1 MYNLYRTILCYCKI
15 KKTVFFLYTE
25 PKISVNLYNSC
36 QFDYICTH
44 FNSYMKK
51 KIAVGFWES
60 IARIVL
66 KNRIVI
72 LGVILAITIFLALQ
86 WKNLGMTYTEAN
98 LLPKKH
104 IVNQQYED
112 FLSKFGEEG
121 NLIVIGFKDK
131 EFFTPKAFA
140 AWNELMTGL
149 KSSKEVELVVSL
161 NDLKKLEKN
170 ETEEKFELVPL
181 IDQKQTVNPAY
192 LQKIKNELFNNL
204 PFYEGLLF
212 NKQSGSIR
220 SAIYLNKKIV
230 NTAARKTF
238 IIENLVPKI
247 EKFEKTT
254 GIDLRVSGMPYIRTI
269 NAENMKGEIGLF
281 IGAALF
287 ITSLIF
293 FLFFRSFRAT
303 FISICILLV
312 GVMWSFGTLGLFHYK
327 ITILTAIIPPLIIVI
342 GITNCIFLINKYQ
355 QEIKI
360 HHNQAKALQR
370 VISKIGVSTLMT
382 NLTTAAGF
390 ATFMITGNDL
400 LFEFGLVTS
409 INVISVYLLT
419 LAVVP
424 IFYSF
429 MPLPKEKHLFHL
441 SKTYIST
448 LLDWVENIVKY
459 KRKTIYI
466 IYALLLVFSVIGV
479 SQMKVSGSL
488 IGEMPKSASFFKDIV
503 FFEKEFNGVMPL
515 EIMINT
521 KRKKGVMK
529 LSTMKKMDELQKTIS
544 EIPELS
550 KPISIVN
557 LVKYSK
563 QAYYNGNPEYYELP
577 TSQEQAFILSYA
589 KNATKNT
596 KENLMKSYVDSTGQY
611 ARITTFMKDIGTKEM
626 AKVESKLHQKIDKIF
641 PKDRYEV
648 TLTGKALV
656 FQKGT
661 SYLIDN
667 LIESLIFAILL
678 IAGLMTYLFRS
689 GKMVLASVITNILP
703 LCITSGLMGYF
714 GIPLKPSTILVFSIA
729 FGISVDNAIQFMAK
743 YRLDL
748 LQNKGKVKKSVF
760 SALRETGIST
770 FYTSV
775 VLILGFATFTLSS
788 FSGTIALGG
797 LISCTL
803 LFAMFANLL
812 VLPALVL
819 TFEKKRAKKEDL
831 IEELN

>member
-1 MYNLYRTILCYCKI
+1 
-15 KKTVFFLYTE
+15 
-25 PKISVNLYNSC
+25 
-36 QFDYICTH
+36 
-44 FNSYMKK
+44 MKRALK
-51 KIAVGFWES
+51 VGFWEW
-60 IARIVL
+60 IARIIL
-66 KNRIVI
+66 KNRMTILCVI
-72 LGVILAITIFLALQ
+72 FSLTVFLGLQ
-86 WKNLGMTYTEAN
+86 WKNLSMTFTEAN
-98 LLPKKH
+98 LLPQKH
-104 IVNQQYED
+104 IVNQQYQD
-112 FLSKFGEEG
+112 FLNKFGEEG
-121 NLIVIGFKDK
+121 NLIVIGVQDK
-131 EFFTPKAFA
+131 RFFTPKAFT
-140 AWNELMTGL
+140 AWNKLMSGL
-149 KSSKEVELVVSL
+149 KKAQEVELVIAVH
-161 NDLKKLEKN
+161 DLKKLEKN
-170 ETEEKFELVPL
+170 TLLEKFELVPL
-181 IDQKQTVNPAY
+181 INPKKTNDAAY
-192 LQKIKNELFNNL
+192 LGGIKKELFNNL
-204 PFYEGLLF
+204 PFYESLLF
-212 NKQSGSIR
+212 NKQTGSIR

-230 NTAARKTF
+230 NTVARKTF
-238 IIENLVPKI
+238 VVENLVPKI
-247 EKFEKTT
+247 NEFEKTT

-269 NAENMKGEIGLF
+269 NSENMKGEIGFF
-281 IGAALF
+281 IGAALL

-312 GVMWSFGTLGLFHYK
+312 GVVWSFGTLGLFHYK

-355 QEIKI
+355 QEIKT
-360 HHNQAKALQR
+360 HNNQAKALQR
-370 VISKIGVSTLMT
+370 VISKIGVATLMT
-382 NLTTAAGF
+382 NLTTAIGF

-400 LFEFGLVTS
+400 LYEFGLVTS
-409 INVISVYLLT
+409 INVITVYLLT
-419 LAVVP
+419 LMIVP
-424 IFYSF
+424 IVYSF
-429 MPLPKEKHLFHL
+429 MPVPKEKHLYHL
-441 SKTYIST
+441 SKTYLSAV
-448 LLDWVENIVKY
+448 LNWVEYAVRYN
-459 KRKTIYI
+459 RKIIYI
-466 IYALLLVFSVIGV
+466 VYGLLLLFSIIGV

-488 IGEMPKSASFFKDIV
+488 IGEMPKSASFFKDIL

-515 EIMINT
+515 EIMIDT
-521 KRKKGVMK
+521 KRKKVVMK
-529 LSTMKKMDELQKTIS
+529 LSTMKRMDELQQTIA

-550 KPISIVN
+550 KPFSIVN

-596 KENLMKSYVDSTGQY
+596 KDNLMKSYVDSTGQY
-611 ARITTFMKDIGTKEM
+611 ARITTFMRDIGTEEM
-626 AKVESKLHQKIDKIF
+626 AKVEDKLRTKIDQVF
-641 PKDRYEV
+641 PKERFNV

-678 IAGLMTYLFRS
+678 IAGLMAYMFRS
-689 GKMVLASVITNILP
+689 VKMILVSVITNILP

-743 YRLDL
+743 YRHDL
-748 LQNKGKVKKSVF
+748 IENNGKIKKSVF

-775 VLILGFATFTLSS
+775 VLVFGFAIFTLSS

-819 TFEKKRAKKEDL
+819 TFEKKKALQEDTL
-831 IEELN
+831 DSKVA

>member
-1 MYNLYRTILCYCKI
+1 M
-15 KKTVFFLYTE
+15 KKTL
-25 PKISVNLYNSC
+25 K
-36 QFDYICTH
+36 
-44 FNSYMKK
+44 
-51 KIAVGFWES
+51 VGIWEF
-60 IARIVL
+60 IARLIL
-66 KNRIVI
+66 TNRIKI
-72 LGVILAITIFLALQ
+72 LVAIIAITIFLGFQ
-86 WKNLGMTYTEAN
+86 WRNLGMTYTEAN

-104 IVNQQYED
+104 IVNQQYDD

-121 NLIVIGFKDK
+121 NLIVIGFKDST
-131 EFFTPKAFA
+131 FFTPKAFA

-149 KSSKEVELVVSL
+149 KNANEVELVVSL
-161 NDLKKLEKN
+161 NDLKKLQKD
-170 ETEEKFELVPL
+170 TLAEKFQLVPL
-181 IDQKQTVNPAY
+181 IDQNQIVNASY
-192 LQKIKNELFNNL
+192 LKNIKNELFNNL

-212 NKQSGSIR
+212 NKKSGSIR
-220 SAIYLNKKIV
+220 SAVYLKKAIV
-230 NTAARKTF
+230 NTAERKIF
-238 IIENLVPKI
+238 IIENLIPKI
-247 EKFEKTT
+247 DKFEKTT

-281 IGAALF
+281 IGAALL

-293 FLFFRSFRAT
+293 FLFFRSYRAT
-303 FISICILLV
+303 FISILILLF
-312 GVMWSFGTLGLFHYK
+312 GVMWSFGTLGLFHYR

-355 QEIKI
+355 QEIKL

-370 VISKIGVSTLMT
+370 VISKIGVSTMMT

-390 ATFMITGNDL
+390 ATFMITGNEL

-409 INVISVYLLT
+409 INVITVYLLT
-419 LAVVP
+419 LVIVP
-424 IFYSF
+424 IAYSF
-429 MPLPKEKHLFHL
+429 MSVPKEKHLYHL
-441 SKTYIST
+441 SKTYISSV
-448 LLDWVENIVKY
+448 LDWVENIVKY
-459 KRKTIYI
+459 KRKVIYI
-466 IYALLLVFSVIGV
+466 IYGLLLIFSVIGV
-479 SQMKVSGSL
+479 SKMKVSGSL

-515 EIMINT
+515 EIMIDT

-529 LSTMKKMDELQKTIS
+529 LSTMKKMDELQKTI
-544 EIPELS
+544 EQIPELS
-550 KPISIVN
+550 KPVSVVN

-563 QAYYNGNPEYYELP
+563 QAFYNGKPEYYELP
-577 TSQEQAFILSYA
+577 TSQEQVFILSYA

-596 KENLMKSYVDSTGQY
+596 KDNLMKSYVDSTGQY
-611 ARITTFMKDIGTKEM
+611 ARITTFMKDIGTQDMKKIEG
-626 AKVESKLHQKIDKIF
+626 KLQAKIDEVF
-641 PKDRYEV
+641 PKDRYKV

-661 SYLIDN
+661 AYLIDN

-678 IAGLMTYLFRS
+678 IAGLMAYMFRS
-689 GKMVLASVITNILP
+689 SKMIFVSVITNILP
-703 LCITSGLMGYF
+703 LCITSGLMGYL

-743 YRLDL
+743 YRHDL
-748 LQNKGKVKKSVF
+748 LQNNGKIKKSVF

-775 VLILGFATFTLSS
+775 VLIFGFAIFTLSS
-788 FSGTIALGG
+788 FGGTVALGG

-819 TFEKKRAKKEDL
+819 TFEKKKARVED
-831 IEELN
+831 

>member
-1 MYNLYRTILCYCKI
+1 M
-15 KKTVFFLYTE
+15 KKTL
-25 PKISVNLYNSC
+25 K
-36 QFDYICTH
+36 
-44 FNSYMKK
+44 
-51 KIAVGFWES
+51 VGIWEF
-60 IARIVL
+60 IARLIL
-66 KNRIVI
+66 TNRIKIIVAI
-72 LGVILAITIFLALQ
+72 IAITIFLGFQ
-86 WKNLGMTYTEAN
+86 WRNLGMTYAEAN

-104 IVNQQYED
+104 IVNRQYDD

-121 NLIVIGFKDK
+121 NLIVIGFKDST
-131 EFFTPKAFA
+131 FFTPKAFA

-149 KSSKEVELVVSL
+149 KKANEVELVVSL
-161 NDLKKLEKN
+161 NDLKKLQKD
-170 ETEEKFELVPL
+170 TLAEKFQLVPL
-181 IDQKQTVNPAY
+181 IDQNQIVNEAY
-192 LQKIKNELFNNL
+192 LKNIKNELFNNL

-212 NKQSGSIR
+212 NKKSGSIR
-220 SAIYLNKKIV
+220 SAVYLKKAIV
-230 NTAARKTF
+230 NTAERKTF
-238 IIENLVPKI
+238 IIENLIPRV

-281 IGAALF
+281 IGAALL

-293 FLFFRSFRAT
+293 FLFFRSYRAT
-303 FISICILLV
+303 FISILILLF
-312 GVMWSFGTLGLFHYK
+312 GVMWSFGTLGLFHYR

-355 QEIKI
+355 QEIKL

-370 VISKIGVSTLMT
+370 VISKIGVSTMMT

-390 ATFMITGNDL
+390 ATFMITGNEL

-409 INVISVYLLT
+409 INVITVYLLT
-419 LAVVP
+419 LVVVP
-424 IFYSF
+424 IAYSF
-429 MPLPKEKHLFHL
+429 MSVPKEKHLYHL
-441 SKTYIST
+441 SKTYISSV
-448 LLDWVENIVKY
+448 LDWVEDIVKN
-459 KRKTIYI
+459 KRKA
-466 IYALLLVFSVIGV
+466 IYAIYGLLLIFSIIGV
-479 SQMKVSGSL
+479 SKMKVSGSL

-515 EIMINT
+515 EIMIDT

-529 LSTMKKMDELQKTIS
+529 LSTMKKMDELQKTI
-544 EIPELS
+544 EQIPELS
-550 KPISIVN
+550 KPVSVVN

-563 QAYYNGNPEYYELP
+563 QAFYNGNPEYYELP
-577 TSQEQAFILSYA
+577 TSQEQVFILSYA

-596 KENLMKSYVDSTGQY
+596 KDNLMKSYVDSTGQY
-611 ARITTFMKDIGTKEM
+611 ARITTFMKDIGTQDM
-626 AKVESKLHQKIDKIF
+626 SKIEGKLRAKIDEVF

-661 SYLIDN
+661 AYLIDN

-678 IAGLMTYLFRS
+678 IAGLMAYMFRS
-689 GKMVLASVITNILP
+689 SKMIFVSVITNILP
-703 LCITSGLMGYF
+703 LCITSGLMGYI

-743 YRLDL
+743 YRHDL
-748 LQNKGKVKKSVF
+748 IQNNGKIKKSVF

-775 VLILGFATFTLSS
+775 VLIFGFAIFTLSS
-788 FSGTIALGG
+788 FGGTVALGG

-819 TFEKKRAKKEDL
+819 TFEKKKAKAED
-831 IEELN
+831 

>member
-1 MYNLYRTILCYCKI
+1 
-15 KKTVFFLYTE
+15 
-25 PKISVNLYNSC
+25 
-36 QFDYICTH
+36 
-44 FNSYMKK
+44 MKK
-51 KIAVGFWES
+51 KLKVGFWEF
-60 IARIVL
+60 IARIIL
-66 KNRIVI
+66 KNRIA
-72 LGVILAITIFLALQ
+72 ILAVIILITVFLGFQ

-104 IVNQQYED
+104 IVNEQYQD
-112 FLSKFGEEG
+112 FLNKFGEEG

-131 EFFTPKAFA
+131 TFFTPKAYA

-149 KSSKEVELVVSL
+149 KASKEVELVVSL
-161 NDLKKLEKN
+161 NDLKKLQKD
-170 ETEEKFELVPL
+170 TIAEKFELVPL
-181 IDQKQTVNPAY
+181 VDQKQTTNPAY
-192 LQKIKNELFNNL
+192 LQKIKYELFNNL

-212 NKQSGSIR
+212 NKETGSIR

-230 NTAARKTF
+230 NTASRKTF

-247 EKFEKTT
+247 EEFEKTT

-293 FLFFRSFRAT
+293 FLFFRSHRAT
-303 FISICILLV
+303 FISICILIF

-360 HHNQAKALQR
+360 HQNQAKALQR

-400 LFEFGLVTS
+400 LFEFGLVTA
-409 INVISVYLLT
+409 INVVTVYLLT
-419 LAVVP
+419 LLVVP
-424 IFYSF
+424 IIYSF
-429 MPLPKEKHLFHL
+429 MPLPKEKHLYHL
-441 SKTYIST
+441 SKNYISS
-448 LLDWVENIVKY
+448 LLDWVENIVKSRRTVIY
-459 KRKTIYI
+459 TIYG
-466 IYALLLVFSVIGV
+466 LLLIFSVVGV

-529 LSTMKKMDELQKTIS
+529 LSTMKKMEELQATIS
-544 EIPELS
+544 QIPELS
-550 KPISIVN
+550 KPVSVVN

-563 QAYYNGNPEYYELP
+563 QAYYNGKPEYYELP
-577 TSQEQAFILSYA
+577 TSQEQTFIMSYA
-589 KNATKNT
+589 KNATKNS

-611 ARITTFMKDIGTKEM
+611 ARITTFMKDIGTEEM
-626 AKVESKLHQKIDKIF
+626 AKVEGKLRAKIDEVF

-667 LIESLIFAILL
+667 LIESLIFAIFL
-678 IAGLMTYLFRS
+678 IAGLMAYLFRS
-689 GKMVLASVITNILP
+689 FKMVMASVITNILP

-743 YRLDL
+743 YRHDL
-748 LQNKGKVKKSVF
+748 IQNNGKIKKSVF

-770 FYTSV
+770 FYTSI
-775 VLILGFATFTLSS
+775 VLIFGFAIFTLSS

-819 TFEKKRAKKEDL
+819 TFEKKRAKKQDL
-831 IEELN
+831 AEE

>member
-1 MYNLYRTILCYCKI
+1 MYNLYPTILWYCKI
-15 KKTVFFLYTE
+15 KNTPFFLPIA
-25 PKISVNLYNSC
+25 PKISFNLYNSC
-36 QFDYICTH
+36 QFDYICIH

-51 KIAVGFWES
+51 KITVGFWES

-72 LGVILAITIFLALQ
+72 LGVILAITVFLALQ

-104 IVNQQYED
+104 IVNQQYQD

-131 EFFTPKAFA
+131 AFFTPKAFA

-149 KSSKEVELVVSL
+149 KNSKEVELVVSL

-170 ETEEKFELVPL
+170 ETAEKFELVPL

-192 LQKIKNELFNNL
+192 LEKIKNELFNNL

-303 FISICILLV
+303 FISMCILLI

-424 IFYSF
+424 IIYSF
-429 MPLPKEKHLFHL
+429 MPLPKEKHLYHL
-441 SKTYIST
+441 TKNYIST
-448 LLDWVENIVKY
+448 LLNWVENIVKY
-459 KRKTIYI
+459 KRKTVYI

-661 SYLIDN
+661 SYLINN

-770 FYTSV
+770 FYTSI
-775 VLILGFATFTLSS
+775 VLIFGFAIFTLSS

-803 LFAMFANLL
+803 LFAMFSNLL

>member
-1 MYNLYRTILCYCKI
+1 MKNTI
-15 KKTVFFLYTE
+15 
-25 PKISVNLYNSC
+25 
-36 QFDYICTH
+36 Q
-44 FNSYMKK
+44 
-51 KIAVGFWES
+51 AGFWERL
-60 IARIVL
+60 ARIIL
-66 KNRIVI
+66 KNRITI
-72 LGVILAITIFLALQ
+72 LIAIAAITVFLGFQ
-86 WKNLGMTYTEAN
+86 WRNLSMTYTEAN

-104 IVNQQYED
+104 IVNRQYQD
-112 FLSKFGEEG
+112 FLNKFGEEG
-121 NLIVIGFKDK
+121 NLIVIGFQDK
-131 EFFTPKAFA
+131 TFFTPKAYA

-149 KSSKEVELVVSL
+149 KDSKEVELVVSL
-161 NDLKKLEKN
+161 NDLKKLQKD
-170 ETEEKFELVPL
+170 TIAEKFELVPL
-181 IDQKQTVNPAY
+181 IDQKQTKDPAY

-212 NKQSGSIR
+212 NKKSGSIR
-220 SAIYLNKKIV
+220 SAVYLRKEIV
-230 NTAARKTF
+230 NTAQRKTF

-247 EKFEKTT
+247 EQFEKTT

-293 FLFFRSFRAT
+293 FLFFRSWRAT
-303 FISICILLV
+303 FISIFILIF

-355 QEIKI
+355 QEIKL
-360 HHNQAKALQR
+360 HNNQAKALQR
-370 VISKIGVSTLMT
+370 VISKIGVATLMT
-382 NLTTAAGF
+382 NMTTAIGF
-390 ATFMITGNDL
+390 ATFMIAGNDL

-409 INVISVYLLT
+409 INVITVYLLT
-419 LAVVP
+419 LLVVP
-424 IFYSF
+424 IVYSF
-429 MPLPKEKHLFHL
+429 MPLPKEKHLYHL
-441 SKTYIST
+441 SKNYIAS
-448 LLDWVENIVKY
+448 LLNAVETIVKT
-459 KRKTIYI
+459 RRTRIYMV
-466 IYALLLVFSVIGV
+466 YGLLMIFSIIGV

-503 FFEKEFNGVMPL
+503 FYEKEFNGVMPL
-515 EIMINT
+515 EIMIDT

-529 LSTMKKMDELQKTIS
+529 LSTMKKMDELQETIAQ
-544 EIPELS
+544 IPELS
-550 KPISIVN
+550 KPVSVVN

-563 QAYYNGNPEYYELP
+563 QAFYNGNPEYYQLP

-589 KNATKNT
+589 KNAAKNT
-596 KENLMKSYVDSTGQY
+596 KDNLMKSYVDSTGQY
-611 ARITTFMKDIGTKEM
+611 ARITTFMKDIGTEEM
-626 AKVESKLHQKIDKIF
+626 AKVEAQLNKKIAAIF
-641 PKDRYEV
+641 PKDQYTV

-667 LIESLIFAILL
+667 LIESLIFAIIM
-678 IAGLMTYLFRS
+678 IAGLMAYLFRS
-689 GKMVLASVITNILP
+689 FKMVMASVITNVLP

-743 YRLDL
+743 YRHDL
-748 LQNKGKVKKSVF
+748 IKNNGRVKKSVF
-760 SALRETGIST
+760 SALKETGIST

-775 VLILGFATFTLSS
+775 VLIFGFAIFTLSS

-803 LFAMFANLL
+803 LFAMFANLF

-819 TFEKKRAKKEDL
+819 TFEKKKAKKEEYLEDNK
-831 IEELN
+831 E